1 MPAFWFKL
9 AIKIAFGTIYIS
21 KLLKPQSGKFEF
33 RTIAAVISSNDCIE
47 LNYRNQIIVGSI
59 GSALELETNLREV
72 WSFTIKEKGLLLVG
86 SAYTT

>member
-33 RTIAAVISSNDCIE
+33 RTIAAVISSMTALNWIIE
-47 LNYRNQIIVGSI
+47 IKLIVC
-59 GSALELETNLREV
+59 
-72 WSFTIKEKGLLLVG
+72 
-86 SAYTT
+86 TTV